1 MDVGGEGILTKLKVC
16 VDMVEDGD
24 WLFYHDNGF
33 GRFLYES
40 GLGGGLGAVC

>member
-24 WLFYHDNGF
+24 RLFHHDNGL
-33 GRFLYES
+33 GRFLCES